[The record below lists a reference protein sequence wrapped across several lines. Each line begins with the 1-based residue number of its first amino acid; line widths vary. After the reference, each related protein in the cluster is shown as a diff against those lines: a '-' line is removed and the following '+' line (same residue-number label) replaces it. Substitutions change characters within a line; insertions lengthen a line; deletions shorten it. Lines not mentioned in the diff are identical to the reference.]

1 MLDVAVSGPGAD
13 CVRLAAS
20 DVYVLPQETAPL
32 ALSFNPSR
40 SGTFEGA
47 IEFRFAVCVFFFFFF
62 FCVSLSFCLDE
73 ADARNIR
80 GGRLA
85 SH

>member
-1 MLDVAVSGPGAD
+1 MLLCVRRITNLAPIGVVLDVAVSGPGAD

-32 ALSFNPSR
+32 AVSFNPSR

-47 IEFRFAVCVFFFFFF
+47 IEFRFAV
-62 FCVSLSFCLDE
+62 
-73 ADARNIR
+73 
-80 GGRLA
+80 
-85 SH
+85 